1 MNISNF
7 TCAGGQ
13 MTNSSINGYAQ
24 NKIFFD
30 NSVINKINQETNVG
44 MMGKRIGY
52 ESKNDEK
59 NFNLNSSRIN
69 NNNNDINNNN
79 NNYSSNQ
86 NLPNRNFKNLQKE
99 RNYNSNKN
107 EEKNGNFNE
116 NYFNDINKEENYT
129 INKKSK
135 YNFFNFI

>member
-79 NNYSSNQ
+79 YSSNQ